1 MALRVCVCVRL
12 CACVCVSA
20 RRMEVFSVH
29 AMLATISRFSREEQ
43 LELFRA
49 LKAKLKAEGGL

>member
-1 MALRVCVCVRL
+1 VRAVDASL
-12 CACVCVSA
+12 FA
-20 RRMEVFSVH
+20 RSMEVFSVH

-43 LELFRA
+43 LQLFKA